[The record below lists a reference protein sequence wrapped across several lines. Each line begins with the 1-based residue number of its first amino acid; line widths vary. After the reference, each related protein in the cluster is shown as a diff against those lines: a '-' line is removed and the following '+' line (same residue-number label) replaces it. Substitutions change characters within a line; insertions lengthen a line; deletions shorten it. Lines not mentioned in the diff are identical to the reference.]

1 MISKILLLFDDA
13 QTQLGYQEEI
23 KDYFKKA
30 TLIATLII
38 TLLSISIHALS
49 RICAH

>member
-30 TLIATLII
+30 MFRSPWIWQKI
-38 TLLSISIHALS
+38 
-49 RICAH
+49 